1 MLLLIK
7 DIAAHYIH
15 RYHVIN
21 IFISVIILMKMIIM
35 LLLIVMLTT
44 MIVIIIVI
52 IMNST
57 TITKITLKVAICVAN
72 MNIKFAY

>member
-21 IFISVIILMKMIIM
+21 ISISVILMIMIIM

-72 MNIKFAY
+72 EY

>member
-21 IFISVIILMKMIIM
+21 ISISVILMIMIIM

>member
-1 MLLLIK
+1 MLLLMN

-21 IFISVIILMKMIIM
+21 ISISVIISMIMIIM

-57 TITKITLKVAICVAN
+57 KITLKVAICVAN
-72 MNIKFAY
+72 MNTKFAY

>member
-1 MLLLIK
+1 MLLIK

-21 IFISVIILMKMIIM
+21 ISISVILMIMIIM

-72 MNIKFAY
+72 MNIKFAH